1 MANKSFYIAQLENRQ
16 HHYRMAIEKGQSLI
30 ELAVVIL
37 IVFLL
42 VSGIVDLGRALFY
55 FQAMRDAAQEG
66 AAYASAFPV
75 NISDTDPPVASLN
88 CVEIQSRIQKNLP
101 DDNIVTEISF
111 RKDTDAAGMYYDC
124 FNFPA
129 ESLSRACAP
138 NSLKIVV
145 RKTDFPIIMPV
156 VSLFIGQSITL
167 ETPITATI
175 VQPFCK

>member
-1 MANKSFYIAQLENRQ
+1 MANKSSKNTKLEKRQ
-16 HHYRMAIEKGQSLI
+16 PYRIAIEKGQSLV
-30 ELAVVIL
+30 ELALVIL

-42 VSGIVDLGRALFY
+42 VSGIVDLGRVLFY

-75 NISDTDPPVASLN
+75 NISDTDPPTASLN
-88 CVEIQSRIQKNLP
+88 CVEIRNRIQANLP
-101 DDNIVTEISF
+101 NDNIVTEISF
-111 RKDTDAAGMYYDC
+111 RRDTDGAGIYYDC
-124 FNFPA
+124 FTSPA

-156 VSLFIGQSITL
+156 ISLFVGQSIAL